1 MGNILASM
9 HEEHKARQLR
19 IKLAAFKAVM
29 IPTIEAKLDTVMEV
43 IIEPDIEPDIPDR
56 SRWGSFEIIMSEI
69 CKYYKVRK
77 TDLLSP
83 RRFNNIARARHVLAF
98 VAFRLTKLTT
108 HQMAPRMDRDPS
120 TVLYGIRKVEA
131 DLPNYQTEIDEIE
144 ARLKDLVPQQL

>member
-1 MGNILASM
+1 MGTILASM

-29 IPTIEAKLDTVMEV
+29 LPIEVKLDTVMEV
-43 IIEPDIEPDIPDR
+43 IPEPSPDPEPDR
-56 SRWGSFEIIMSEI
+56 SKWGSFDIIMSEV

-83 RRFNNIARARHVLAF
+83 RRLNNIARARHVLAF
-98 VAFRLTKLTT
+98 VALRLTKLTT

-120 TVLYGIRKVEA
+120 TVYYAIKKLEA
-131 DLPNYQTEIDEIE
+131 DLPSYQTEIDEIE
-144 ARLKDLVPQQL
+144 ARLKDLLPQQL